1 LKSKKRPI
9 RLHGKPR
16 IQAKAKL
23 AAKAKVATPS
33 NFNQSDLVRPSRSV
47 REKSRL
53 WIGADLSLH
62 SLALAGLAWDEVL
75 QKYVGPGFIY
85 IMWNKDDSYFDRLY
99 QLSKADY
106 IYMMCAELNIIID
119 PQQVFIAQEEPW
131 PFGMANRGKGQSQ
144 TLKQS
149 AELSGAFLAGLLRMG
164 FQNVYQI
171 HNTWWRKIV
180 ADDLGIT
187 THHTKWGKGLEG
199 KMRCKQWALSLNAD
213 VNDNPR
219 WNEIWPNEVPVW
231 PDLIADTKN
240 GGRKAQPKE
249 SKAKPVQPDDRYQA
263 LPMAVWM
270 MREEQREFADEGQ

>member
-1 LKSKKRPI
+1 VQGTPKEEMKSKKRSI
-9 RLHGKPR
+9 RLQEKPR
-16 IQAKAKL
+16 IRAKAKL
-23 AAKAKVATPS
+23 AAKAKVATPA
-33 NFNQSDLVRPSRSV
+33 NYNLGDRVRPPRSV
-47 REKSRL
+47 RENSRL

-75 QKYVGPGFIY
+75 KKHVGPKFIY
-85 IMWNKDDSYFDRLY
+85 IMWNKNDSYFDRLR

-119 PQQVFIAQEEPW
+119 PQQIYIAQEEPW

-144 TLKQS
+144 TLKQQ

-164 FQNVYQI
+164 FNNIYQI

-199 KMRCKQWALSLNAD
+199 KMRCKEWALKLND
-213 VNDNPR
+213 DNYWRSIFP
-219 WNEIWPNEVPVW
+219 NEIPVW

-240 GGRKAQPKE
+240 GGRMPQPE
-249 SKAKPVQPDDRYQA
+249 TSKAKPVQPDDRYQA
-263 LPMAVWM
+263 LPMALWM
-270 MREEQREFADEGQ
+270 KQEEQGT